1 MCCIADSLAV
11 LFAPNK
17 YQLMRPYMNKIVAV
31 ALLAILTSGC
41 ATQNYL
47 VSSSEAPSTSVQP
60 NAEKMQTFFVSGL
73 GQEKEIDAA
82 AVCQGQQNVASIQT
96 KSNFINIVLGTISN
110 GIYTP
115 RQISVYCK

>member
-1 MCCIADSLAV
+1 MCCIGDSLPV
-11 LFAPNK
+11 SSAPNK
-17 YQLMRPYMNKIVAV
+17 YQLLRPYMNKIVAV

-47 VSSSEAPSTSVQP
+47 VSSSEAPNAAVKPS
-60 NAEKMQTFFVSGL
+60 AEKMQTFFVSGL
-73 GQEKEIDAA
+73 GQEQEIDAA
-82 AVCQGQQNVASIQT
+82 KVCQGQQNVASIQT
-96 KSNFINIVLGTISN
+96 KANFINVVLGVVSN

>member
-1 MCCIADSLAV
+1 
-11 LFAPNK
+11 
-17 YQLMRPYMNKIVAV
+17 MNKIVAV

-47 VSSSEAPSTSVQP
+47 VSSLEAPNAAVKPS
-60 NAEKMQTFFVSGL
+60 AEKMQTFFVSGL
-73 GQEKEIDAA
+73 GQEQEIDAA
-82 AVCQGQQNVASIQT
+82 KVCQGQQNVASIQT
-96 KSNFINIVLGTISN
+96 KANFINVVLGVVSN

>member
-1 MCCIADSLAV
+1 
-11 LFAPNK
+11 
-17 YQLMRPYMNKIVAV
+17 MRPKIICCLHQRRQV
-31 ALLAILTSGC
+31 LRYNRTLKRC
-41 ATQNYL
+41 RR
-47 VSSSEAPSTSVQP
+47 
-60 NAEKMQTFFVSGL
+60 FFVSGL

>member
-1 MCCIADSLAV
+1 MCCIEDSLSV
-11 LFAPNK
+11 LSAPNK
-17 YQLMRPYMNKIVAV
+17 YQLLRPYMNKIVAV

-47 VSSSEAPSTSVQP
+47 VSSSEAPNVAVKPS
-60 NAEKMQTFFVSGL
+60 AEKMQTFFVSGL
-73 GQEKEIDAA
+73 GQEQEIDAA
-82 AVCQGQQNVASIQT
+82 KVCQGQQNVASIQT
-96 KSNFINIVLGTISN
+96 KANFINVVLGVVSN

>member
-1 MCCIADSLAV
+1 MKKMI
-11 LFAPNK
+11 
-17 YQLMRPYMNKIVAV
+17 AV

-47 VSSSEAPSTSVQP
+47 VSSTEAPTASTQP
-60 NAEKMQTFFVSGL
+60 NAEKLQTFFVSGL

-82 AVCQGQQNVASIQT
+82 LVCQGQQNVASIQT
-96 KSNFINIVLGTISN
+96 KANFINVVLGVVSN

-115 RQISVYCK
+115 RQIRVYCK